1 MINIIKAI
9 LLLIGITY
17 GFSNMVKA
25 CYHKSISSFQIWFMS
40 IGIVG
45 FIYLQ
50 FWY

>member
-1 MINIIKAI
+1 MVNIIKAI
-9 LLLIGITY
+9 LLLIGIAY
-17 GFSNMVKA
+17 GFSNVVRL
-25 CYHKSISSFQIWFMS
+25 CYRKSISAFQILFMS